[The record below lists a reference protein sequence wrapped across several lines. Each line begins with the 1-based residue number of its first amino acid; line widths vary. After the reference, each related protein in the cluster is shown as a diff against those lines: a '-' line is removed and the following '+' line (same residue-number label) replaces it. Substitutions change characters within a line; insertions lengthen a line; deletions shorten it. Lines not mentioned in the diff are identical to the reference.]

1 MVLEP
6 VMFTGG
12 VYKHDLVME
21 LIEDLGGY
29 VLQKNVTQSEV
40 ILLILVP
47 SEDMPVLQSL
57 VSELRGELVRSP
69 LAGTE
74 VAVVTPTL
82 AIHHL
87 PHTACD
93 IAEYLRRNGA
103 KSNMMGLARGVGRE
117 IAQINEYETAL
128 INEHDAAVFIFGN
141 FADCIKKKEDL
152 YRGISV
158 PVVVT
163 GGPEIDKKDMPYAFE
178 YVPTS
183 GRVAHRSK
191 KATELGT
198 LDRIVTAV
206 GKALDRTRADIAK
219 DPLTTSPPRIM
230 DAVREQVPEVEYS
243 FSPLPIA
250 LNLNGVR
257 VKLPYQEYRDRVASV
272 TFDEGVSLGEIAS
285 ILPSKMKDYILV
297 KIKPMSE
304 TGFVF

>member
-1 MVLEP
+1 MLEP
-6 VMFTGG
+6 FMFTGG
-12 VYKHDLVME
+12 LYKHDLIVE
-21 LIEDLGGY
+21 LVEDLGGY

-40 ILLILVP
+40 ILLILIP
-47 SEDMPVLQSL
+47 SEDKPALESL
-57 VSELRGELVRSP
+57 IKELRGELVRAP

-93 IAEYLRRNGA
+93 IAEYLRRHGS
-103 KSNMMGLARGVGRE
+103 KTNMMGLARGVGRE

-141 FADCIKKKEDL
+141 FQECIRKKEEL
-152 YRGISV
+152 YRNISV

-163 GGPEIDKKDMPYAFE
+163 GGPQMAAGDLPYAFE
-178 YVPTS
+178 YVPS
-183 GRVAHRSK
+183 IGRVAHRAR
-191 KATELGT
+191 KATEIGT
-198 LDRIVTAV
+198 LDRIIESV
-206 GKALDRTRADIAK
+206 GRALDKTRRDIAK

-230 DAVREQVPEVEYS
+230 DALREQVPEVEYS
-243 FSPLPIA
+243 YSPLPIA

-257 VKLPYQEYRDRVASV
+257 VKLPYEGYKDKVKAV
-272 TFDEGVSLGEIAS
+272 KFDEGMTLGEIAT
-285 ILPSKMKDYILV
+285 IRPSRMKDYILV
-297 KIKPMSE
+297 RILPASE

>member
-1 MVLEP
+1 MLEP

-12 VYKHDLVME
+12 VYKHDLVIE
-21 LIEDLGGY
+21 LVEDLGGY

-40 ILLILVP
+40 ILLLLVP
-47 SEDMPVLQSL
+47 SEDMSALESL
-57 VSELRGELVRSP
+57 IKELRGELVRAP

-141 FADCIKKKEDL
+141 FAECIRRKESL
-152 YRGISV
+152 YRGINV

-163 GGPEIDKKDMPYAFE
+163 GGPEIPKEDLPYAFE
-178 YVPTS
+178 YVPS
-183 GRVAHRSK
+183 IGRVAHRAR
-191 KATELGT
+191 KATEICT
-198 LDRIVTAV
+198 LDNIVDAV
-206 GKALDRTRADIAK
+206 GRALDKTRNDISK
-219 DPLTTSPPRIM
+219 DPLTTSPPRVM

-243 FSPLPIA
+243 YSPLPIA

-257 VKLPYQEYRDRVASV
+257 VKLPYEGYKDAVAAV
-272 TFDEGVSLGEIAS
+272 TFDEGVKLGEIAT
-285 ILPSKMKDYILV
+285 IKPSRMKDYILV
-297 KIKPMSE
+297 RILPASE

>member
-1 MVLEP
+1 MLEP

-12 VYKHDLVME
+12 VYKHDLVIE
-21 LIEDLGGY
+21 LVEDLGGY
-29 VLQKNVTQSEV
+29 ILQKNVTQSEV
-40 ILLILVP
+40 ILLLLVP
-47 SEDMPVLQSL
+47 SEDMPALESL
-57 VSELRGELVRSP
+57 IKELRGELVRAP

-93 IAEYLRRNGA
+93 VAEYLRRNGA

-141 FADCIKKKEDL
+141 FAECIRRKESL
-152 YRGISV
+152 YRSISV

-163 GGPEIDKKDMPYAFE
+163 GGPEIPKEDLPYAFE
-178 YVPTS
+178 YVPS
-183 GRVAHRSK
+183 IGRVAHRAR
-191 KATELGT
+191 KATEIGT
-198 LDRIVTAV
+198 LDSIIDAV
-206 GKALDRTRADIAK
+206 GRALDKTRNDISK
-219 DPLTTSPPRIM
+219 DPLTTSPPRVM

-243 FSPLPIA
+243 YSPLPIA

-257 VKLPYQEYRDRVASV
+257 VKLPYEGYKDAVKAV
-272 TFDEGVSLGEIAS
+272 TFDEGVKLGEIAT
-285 ILPSKMKDYILV
+285 IKPSRMKDYILV
-297 KIKPMSE
+297 RILPASE

>member
-1 MVLEP
+1 MLEP

-12 VYKHDLVME
+12 VYKHDLVIE
-21 LIEDLGGY
+21 LVEDLGGY
-29 VLQKNVTQSEV
+29 VLQKNVSQSEV
-40 ILLILVP
+40 ILLLLVP
-47 SEDMPVLQSL
+47 SEDMSALEGL
-57 VSELRGELVRSP
+57 IKELRGELVRAP

-117 IAQINEYETAL
+117 IAQINEYESAL

-141 FADCIKKKEDL
+141 FAECIRKKENL

-163 GGPEIDKKDMPYAFE
+163 GGPEIPKEDLPYAFE
-178 YVPTS
+178 YVPS
-183 GRVAHRSK
+183 IGRVAHRAR
-191 KATELGT
+191 KATEIGT
-198 LDRIVTAV
+198 LDNIVDAV
-206 GKALDRTRADIAK
+206 GRALDRTRNDISK
-219 DPLTTSPPRIM
+219 DPLTTSPPRVM

-243 FSPLPIA
+243 YSPLPIA

-257 VKLPYQEYRDRVASV
+257 VKLPYEGYKDAVAAV
-272 TFDEGVSLGEIAS
+272 TFDEGVKLGEIAT
-285 ILPSKMKDYILV
+285 IKPSKMKDYILV
-297 KIKPMSE
+297 RILPASE

>member
-1 MVLEP
+1 MLDP

-12 VYKHDLVME
+12 VYKHDLVIE
-21 LIEDLGGY
+21 LVEDLGGY

-40 ILLILVP
+40 ILLLLVP
-47 SEDMPVLQSL
+47 SEDMPALESL
-57 VSELRGELVRSP
+57 SKELRGELTRAP

-87 PHTACD
+87 PHVACD
-93 IAEYLRRNGA
+93 IAEYLRRHGA

-141 FADCIKKKEDL
+141 FAECIRKKESL
-152 YRGISV
+152 YRNISV

-163 GGPEIDKKDMPYAFE
+163 GGPKMQKDDLPLAFA
-178 YVPTS
+178 YVPS
-183 GRVAHRSK
+183 IGRVAHRSR
-191 KATELGT
+191 KASEIGT
-198 LDRIVTAV
+198 LDSIVEAV
-206 GKALDRTRADIAK
+206 GRALDKIRSDISK
-219 DPLTTSPPRIM
+219 DPLTTSPPRVM

-243 FSPLPIA
+243 YSPLPIA

-257 VKLPYQEYRDRVASV
+257 VKLPYEGYKDAVKAV
-272 TFDEGVSLGEIAS
+272 TFDEGVKLGEIAT
-285 ILPSKMKDYILV
+285 IKPSRMKNYILV
-297 KIKPMSE
+297 RILPASE

>member
-1 MVLEP
+1 MLEP

-29 VLQKNVTQSEV
+29 ILQKNVTQSEI
-40 ILLILVP
+40 ILLMLVP
-47 SEDMPVLQSL
+47 TEDMPAIKALI
-57 VSELRGELVRSP
+57 SELRGELVRAP

-103 KSNMMGLARGVGRE
+103 KTNMIGLARGVGRE
-117 IAQINEYETAL
+117 IAQISEYESAL
-128 INEHDAAVFIFGN
+128 INEHDAAIFIFGN
-141 FADCIKKKEDL
+141 FIECIKKKESL
-152 YRGISV
+152 YRNISV

-163 GGPEIDKKDMPYAFE
+163 GGPEIAKPELPYAFD
-178 YVPTS
+178 YVPAV
-183 GRVAHRSK
+183 GRIAHRSK
-191 KATELGT
+191 KANELGT
-198 LDRIVTAV
+198 LDKIVESI
-206 GKALDRTRADIAK
+206 GKALDRTRAEIAK
-219 DPLTTSPPRIM
+219 DPLTTSPPRVM
-230 DAVREQVPEVEYS
+230 DAVREQIPEIEYS

-257 VKLPYQEYRDRVASV
+257 VKLPYDEYKDAVRAVK
-272 TFDEGVSLGEIAS
+272 FDEGVTVGEIAKVM
-285 ILPSKMKDYILV
+285 PSKMKDYILV
-297 KIKPMSE
+297 RILPMSE

>member
-1 MVLEP
+1 MLEP

-12 VYKHDLVME
+12 VYKHDLVVE
-21 LIEDLGGY
+21 LVEDLGGY

-40 ILLILVP
+40 ILLLLVP
-47 SEDMPVLQSL
+47 TEDLPALQAL
-57 VSELRGELVRSP
+57 ISELRGELVRAP

-117 IAQINEYETAL
+117 IAQINEYEATL

-141 FADCIKKKEDL
+141 FAECIRRKESL
-152 YRGISV
+152 YRNISV

-163 GGPEIDKKDMPYAFE
+163 GGPEMPASDLPYAFE
-178 YVPTS
+178 YVPAV
-183 GRVAHRSK
+183 GRIAHRAR
-191 KATELGT
+191 KATEIGT
-198 LDRIVTAV
+198 LDRTIDAV
-206 GKALDRTRADIAK
+206 GRALDRTRAEIAK
-219 DPLTTSPPRIM
+219 DPLTTSPPRVM

-243 FSPLPIA
+243 YSPLPIA

-257 VKLPYQEYRDRVASV
+257 VKLPFEGYKDAVKAV
-272 TFDEGVSLGEIAS
+272 TFDEGVRLGEIAT
-285 ILPSKMKDYILV
+285 IRPSRMKEYILV
-297 KIKPMSE
+297 RILPASE